1 MENNCFKEIGL
12 AIKAERKKAGLTRE
26 QLAETIHV
34 STRYLIAIENDGQAP
49 SFQVF
54 YTLVKMFNISVD
66 QYILPDGTSS
76 QTTLRRNIDVLL
88 NDLDDQDLIV
98 IEYTLKG
105 IIESKKH

>member
-1 MENNCFKEIGL
+1 
-12 AIKAERKKAGLTRE
+12 
-26 QLAETIHV
+26 
-34 STRYLIAIENDGQAP
+34 
-49 SFQVF
+49 
-54 YTLVKMFNISVD
+54 MFNISVD

-105 IIESKKH
+105 IIESKNINQAYFKIWSSIIQYNFINNKLSGQVSLYIR